1 MLHNRKLMLSYTEA
15 NNIIANEIMKINL
28 GIEEVDLLD
37 SLNRILAEDV
47 FADVN
52 LPQFDNSAVDG
63 YAVKYNFEILKW
75 KIVGE
80 ITAGNYNEID
90 VDENSAVLIM
100 TGGKIPPACDTII
113 PIEDV
118 TAKDGFVEF
127 TGSTKYESAQNVRKK
142 AEDITS
148 NELAV
153 PKGTRILPQQISLL
167 AACGKSKMKVYKQLK
182 IGVLATGDELVDIHS
197 FPKEDKI
204 RSTNLYT
211 LLALIKQLNM
221 IPVNYGFVKD
231 RKEEIK
237 IKIES
242 ALNSEIDILLTTG
255 GISVGKFD
263 YVKEVIQELGVEIKF
278 WKANIKP
285 GKPIVFGVFEREGKK
300 KLIFGLP
307 GNPVSSFVNFIIF
320 IRNNIKKLYGINEL
334 KVKARL
340 ISELHKKDNKRHFI
354 RGSIQKDSASNQY
367 SVSLIGSQLSGNM
380 VGMSKANC
388 LIIFGE
394 EKERITPGDF
404 VECIMI

>member
-1 MLHNRKLMLSYTEA
+1 MLSYAEA

-28 GIEEVDLLD
+28 EIEEVDLLD

-47 FADVN
+47 YADVN

-63 YAVKYNFEILKW
+63 YAVKYNSEILKW

-100 TGGKIPPACDTII
+100 TGSKIPSACNTII

-118 TAKDGFVEF
+118 TTEDEFVKF
-127 TGSTKYESAQNVRKK
+127 IGNTKYKPGQNVRKK
-142 AEDITS
+142 AEDIIL

-153 PKGTRILPQQISLL
+153 QRGTRILPQLISLL
-167 AACGKSKMKVYKQLK
+167 AACGKNKVKVFRQLK
-182 IGVLATGDELVDIHS
+182 IGVLATGDELVDIHTS
-197 FPKEDKI
+197 PKEDKI
-204 RSTNLYT
+204 RATNLYT
-211 LLALIKQLNM
+211 LLALIKQLYM

-231 RKEEIK
+231 GKDEIK
-237 IKIES
+237 IRIES
-242 ALNSEIDILLTTG
+242 ALNDKIDILLTTG
-255 GISVGKFD
+255 GVSVGKFD

-320 IRNNIKKLYGINEL
+320 ARDNIKKLYGMDEQ

-340 ISELHKKDNKRHFI
+340 MSELHKKDNKRHFI
-354 RGSIQKDSASNQY
+354 RGSIQKDNASNQY
-367 SVSLIGSQLSGNM
+367 SVSLIGSQSSGNM

-388 LIIFGE
+388 LITFEE
-394 EKERITPGDF
+394 EKDNLAHGDF

>member
-1 MLHNRKLMLSYTEA
+1 MLSYREA
-15 NNIIANEIMKINL
+15 NNIIENEILKINL
-28 GIEEVDLLD
+28 EIEEVDLLD
-37 SLNRILAEDV
+37 CLNRILAEDI

-63 YAVKYNFEILKW
+63 YAVKYNSEILKW

-90 VDENSAVLIM
+90 IDENSAVLIM
-100 TGGKIPPACDTII
+100 TGSKIPQACNTII

-118 TAKDGFVEF
+118 TTKDGFVEL
-127 TGSTKYESAQNVRKK
+127 TGNTKYKSGQNVRKK

-153 PKGTRILPQQISLL
+153 QKRTFILPQHISLL
-167 AACGKSKMKVYKQLK
+167 AACGKSKVKVYKQLK
-182 IGVLATGDELVDIHS
+182 IGVLATGDELVDIHT

-204 RSTNLYT
+204 RATNMYT
-211 LLALIKQLNM
+211 LLALIKKLNM
-221 IPVNYGFVKD
+221 IPISYGLVKD
-231 RKEEIK
+231 DKEEIK
-237 IKIES
+237 VRIAS
-242 ALNSEIDILLTTG
+242 ALNGEIDILLTTG
-255 GISVGKFD
+255 GVSVGKFD

-285 GKPIVFGVFEREGKK
+285 GKPIVFGVFEREVKK

-320 IRNNIKKLYGINEL
+320 VQDNIKKLYGMDEH
-334 KVKARL
+334 KVRARL
-340 ISELHKKDNKRHFI
+340 TSELHKKDNKRHFI
-354 RGSIQKDSASNQY
+354 RGFIQKDSATNQH
-367 SVSLIGSQLSGNM
+367 SVSLIGSQSSGNM

-388 LIIFGE
+388 LIIFEE
-394 EKERITPGDF
+394 EKEKIRHGDF

>member
-1 MLHNRKLMLSYTEA
+1 MLSYKEA
-15 NNIIANEIMKINL
+15 SNIIANEILKINL
-28 GIEEVDLLD
+28 ETEEVNLLD

-63 YAVKYNFEILKW
+63 YAVKYNSEILKW
-75 KIVGE
+75 IVIGE
-80 ITAGNYNEID
+80 ITAGNYNKID

-100 TGGKIPPACDTII
+100 TGSKIPSACNTII

-118 TAKDGFVEF
+118 TTEDEFVKF
-127 TGSTKYESAQNVRKK
+127 TGNTKYKSGQNVRKK
-142 AEDITS
+142 AEDIIS

-153 PKGTRILPQQISLL
+153 QRGTRILPQQISLL
-167 AACGKSKMKVYKQLK
+167 AACGKNKVKVFRQLK
-182 IGVLATGDELVDIHS
+182 IGVLATGDELVDIHTS
-197 FPKEDKI
+197 PKEDKI
-204 RSTNLYT
+204 RATNLYT
-211 LLALIKQLNM
+211 LLALIRQLNM
-221 IPVNYGFVKD
+221 IPVNYGLVKD
-231 RKEEIK
+231 GKDEIK
-237 IKIES
+237 VRIES
-242 ALNSEIDILLTTG
+242 ALNDEIDILLTTG
-255 GISVGKFD
+255 GVSVGKFD

-320 IRNNIKKLYGINEL
+320 ARDNIKKLYGMDEQ

-340 ISELHKKDNKRHFI
+340 MSELHKKDNKRHFI

-367 SVSLIGSQLSGNM
+367 SVSLIGSQSSGNM

-388 LIIFGE
+388 LIIFEE
-394 EKERITPGDF
+394 EKENLTHGDF

>member
-1 MLHNRKLMLSYTEA
+1 MLSYREA
-15 NNIIANEIMKINL
+15 NNIIENEILKINL
-28 GIEEVDLLD
+28 EIEEVDLLD

-47 FADVN
+47 FADVS

-63 YAVKYNFEILKW
+63 YAVKYNSEILKW
-75 KIVGE
+75 KIIGE
-80 ITAGNYNEID
+80 ITAGNFNEID

-100 TGGKIPPACDTII
+100 TGSKIPSACDTII
-113 PIEDV
+113 PVEDV
-118 TAKDGFVEF
+118 TTENGFVKL
-127 TGSTKYESAQNVRKK
+127 TGNTKYKPGQNVRKK

-153 PKGTRILPQQISLL
+153 QKRTRILPQQISLL
-167 AACGKSKMKVYKQLK
+167 AACGKNKVKVYKQLK
-182 IGVLATGDELVDIHS
+182 IGVLATGDELVDIHT

-204 RSTNLYT
+204 RATNLYT

-231 RKEEIK
+231 RKDEIK
-237 IKIES
+237 VRIES

-255 GISVGKFD
+255 GVSVGKFD
-263 YVKEVIQELGVEIKF
+263 YVKEIIQELGVEIKF

-285 GKPIVFGVFEREGKK
+285 GKPIVFGVFEKEVKK

-320 IRNNIKKLYGINEL
+320 AQDNIKKLYGMDEQ
-334 KVKARL
+334 KVRARL
-340 ISELHKKDNKRHFI
+340 TSELHKKDNKRHFI
-354 RGSIQKDSASNQY
+354 RGFIQKDSTTNQH
-367 SVSLIGSQLSGNM
+367 SVSLIGSQSSGNM

-388 LIIFGE
+388 LIIFEE
-394 EKERITPGDF
+394 EKEMITPGDF

>member
-1 MLHNRKLMLSYTEA
+1 ET
-15 NNIIANEIMKINL
+15 NNIIEKEILKINL
-28 GIEEVDLLD
+28 ETEEVDLLD

-47 FADVN
+47 YADLN
-52 LPQFDNSAVDG
+52 LPQFNNSAVDG
-63 YAVKYNFEILKW
+63 YAVKYNPGIGRGESEILKW

-100 TGGKIPPACDTII
+100 TGSKIPSACDTVI

-118 TAKDGFVEF
+118 AIKEGFVEL
-127 TGSTKYESAQNVRKK
+127 TRDIEYKPGQNVRKK

-153 PKGTRILPQQISLL
+153 QKGIHILPQQISLL
-167 AACGKSKMKVYKQLK
+167 AACGKDKVKVFKQLR
-182 IGVLATGDELVDIHS
+182 IGVLATGDELVDINR

-204 RSTNLYT
+204 RATNLYT

-221 IPVNYGFVKD
+221 IPLNCGFVKD
-231 RKEEIK
+231 SKEEIK
-237 IKIES
+237 VRIES
-242 ALNSEIDILLTTG
+242 ALNNTTDILLTTG
-255 GISVGKFD
+255 GVSVGKFD
-263 YVKEVIQELGVEIKF
+263 YIKEAIQELGVEIKF

-320 IRNNIKKLYGINEL
+320 VRNNINKLYGMDEKKL
-334 KVKARL
+334 KAKL
-340 ISELHKKDNKRHFI
+340 MSELQKKDNKRHFI
-354 RGSIQKDSASNQY
+354 RGFIRKDSASGQY
-367 SVSLIGSQLSGNM
+367 FVSPIGSQSSGNM

-388 LIIFGE
+388 LIVFEE
-394 EKERITPGDF
+394 EKESLTAGDF
-404 VECIMI
+404 AECITM